1 MLEILLGASGGV
13 FGILGA
19 LVKQG
24 IELFQKKQYLAN
36 QLAILQEQ
44 NRHELLMADK
54 HLDMMKYEAQNELAI
69 AELKMRGE
77 LEHARYDAM
86 EKSYEFDKA
95 TYSNA
100 PTSGW
105 MVFVDVCR
113 GLIRPLLTIGLSS
126 SLVVFTMYVWRTV
139 PLDVVQ
145 NPTFLSSTFYKLVDA
160 FIFLSTTA
168 VGWWFAASAS
178 RKL

>member
-19 LVKQG
+19 LIKQG
-24 IELFQKKQYLAN
+24 IEVYQKQKDLSN
-36 QLAILQEQ
+36 QLAILVEE
-44 NRHELLMADK
+44 NKHELLMADK
-54 HLDMMKYEAQNELAI
+54 QMEMMRLEAQNGLAI
-69 AELKMRGE
+69 AELHMRGE
-77 LEHARYDAM
+77 LE
-86 EKSYEFDKA
+86 KSANELIETSFEYDKA

-100 PTSGW
+100 PTNGW

-113 GLIRPLLTIGLSS
+113 GLVRPLLTMSLSTA
-126 SLVVFTMYVWRTV
+126 LVVFTMYVWRSV
-139 PLDVVQ
+139 PIATISDPL
-145 NPTFLSSTFYKLVDA
+145 FLSSTFYKLVDA
-160 FIFLSTTA
+160 FIFLSTNA